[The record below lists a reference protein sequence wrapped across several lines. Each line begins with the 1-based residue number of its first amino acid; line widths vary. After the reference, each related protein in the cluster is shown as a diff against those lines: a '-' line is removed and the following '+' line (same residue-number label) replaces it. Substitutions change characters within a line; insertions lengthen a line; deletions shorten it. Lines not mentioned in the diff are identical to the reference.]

1 MESDGSISKCFKR
14 YRAFCI
20 ICLMKLT
27 FDFFLTVCLM
37 LAIIVS
43 FVSLARVRKFFLDV
57 IL

>member
-43 FVSLARVRKFFLDV
+43 FVICDFIFG
-57 IL
+57 